1 MPDQNDRIQRH
12 HAAPHNLID
21 STLYGLWGGG
31 LARWVIGPVRKLLAY
46 PIGLLEILPA
56 HFAGLLLIVAAYHGP
71 SSWAAAWGDLSVWA
85 YILLAT
91 WGVFVLNG
99 IDYALEVILRVPWC
113 APRTYPLIARVDF
126 FPRPDRKLGWLS
138 VLVGTVCLLPVLLF
152 AVSHQV
158 QPLPVELL
166 NHERVRGNGV
176 ALATNG
182 LVFLVFGMFQLW
194 LAHREP
200 AWPFVRWT
208 QEDELIVQ
216 RQAAQIQA
224 ERPQQPLAPVT
235 PPQHVPPHPDGQAP
249 AQTNTAG
256 KPGLPND
263 YPVPFSPRAPT
274 KTFDDIHGMDELKN
288 RLLSHAGPILN
299 YHAHDM
305 PTHMPV
311 PRNGILLHG
320 EPGNGKTVL
329 AEALAGELC
338 IAFLEVTYGP
348 VASKWIGELPA
359 LLTRTFALAR
369 ASAPCVLFIDE
380 IDSFLKS
387 RDAQGSYA
395 EMSVVTNIMLT
406 EMVALRRTG
415 VILMGATNYLDLLD
429 AAAVREGR
437 FDFKIEVTPPDQT
450 ARIGLLRD
458 GVRKHG
464 QRLQVDDKAMVGVAK
479 RWNGFSVARLNAVCQ
494 ALPYIARTHQR
505 THIGHAEWMLALRA
519 VQGQKGR
526 LAADSRRL
534 KHMVF
539 APQMRNTIDMI
550 VSRLKNAHTTEARGG
565 TLPTGILFHGPAGT
579 GKTATAQAIAREANW
594 AFLSMAGPD
603 LLVEHGKLDKVF
615 RQAKDLRPAIIF
627 IDEADD
633 LLRERQRSSR
643 PDMVNKL
650 LATMDGTEEKVK
662 DLVWIA
668 ATNHPEQIDPALL
681 RAGRFTEKLLFS
693 PPSQALCAQH
703 IGTWLK
709 RRQVQLGRSN
719 GSDGTETTAMGEA
732 REQGRSG
739 QRGQRSVSTNLDE
752 QAMAK
757 ALHGQ
762 PIANVEGVL
771 QHALNVAIDRTG
783 DNTGAVVL
791 EVHDFRQALQTVIG
805 HA

>member
-12 HAAPHNLID
+12 RAAPHNLID

-31 LARWVIGPVRKLLAY
+31 LARWTIGPMRKLLSY
-46 PIGLLEILPA
+46 PIGLLEILPT
-56 HFAGLLLIVAAYHGP
+56 HYVGLLLIVAAYHGP
-71 SSWAAAWGDLSVWA
+71 SSWAAAWGALSVWA

-91 WGVFVLNG
+91 WGIFVLNG

-126 FPRPDRKLGWLS
+126 FPRPDRKLGLLS
-138 VLVGTVCLLPVLLF
+138 VCVGTVCLLPALLF
-152 AVSHQV
+152 DISHQV
-158 QPLPVELL
+158 QPLPAELL
-166 NHERVRGNGV
+166 SQEWVRGNGM

-182 LVFLVFGMFQLW
+182 LVFMVFGLLQLW
-194 LAHREP
+194 LARWEP

-208 QEDELIVQ
+208 QEDELIVR
-216 RQAAQIQA
+216 RQVAQIRS
-224 ERPQQPLAPVT
+224 ERPQPPLAPVT
-235 PPQHVPPHPDGQAP
+235 PPQHAPPHPDGQAP
-249 AQTNTAG
+249 VQTNTAG

-263 YPVPFSPRAPT
+263 YLVPFAPRAPT
-274 KTFDDIHGMDELKN
+274 KTFDDIHGMDELKD
-288 RLLSHAGPILN
+288 RMLAHAGPILN

-305 PTHMPV
+305 PAHMPV

-338 IAFLEVTYGP
+338 IAILEVTYGP

-387 RDAQGSYA
+387 RDAQSSYA
-395 EMSVVTNIMLT
+395 EMPLVTNVMLT

-415 VILMGATNYLDLLD
+415 VILIGATNYLDLLD
-429 AAAVREGR
+429 TAAVREGR

-479 RWNGFSVARLNAVCQ
+479 RWNGFSVARLNAVCR
-494 ALPYIARTHQR
+494 ALPDIARTHHR
-505 THIGHAEWMLALRA
+505 TLIGHDEWMLALRT

-526 LAADSRRL
+526 VAADSRRL

-550 VSRLKNAHTTEARGG
+550 VSRLKNTHTTEARGG
-565 TLPTGILFHGPAGT
+565 TLPTGILFHGSAGT

-594 AFLSMAGPD
+594 AFLSVAGPD

-668 ATNHPEQIDPALL
+668 ATNHSEQIDPALL

-693 PPSQALCAQH
+693 PPTLDLCAQH
-703 IGTWLK
+703 ITAWLK
-709 RRQVQLGRSN
+709 RRQVQLGRSD
-719 GSDGTETTAMGEA
+719 GSERTETTSIGEV
-732 REQGRSG
+732 RE
-739 QRGQRSVSTNLDE
+739 RGQRCVSTHLDE
-752 QAMAK
+752 QTMAR

-771 QHALNVAIDRTG
+771 QHALNVAIHRTG
-783 DNTGAVVL
+783 DSTGAVVL
-791 EVHDFRQALQTVIG
+791 EAHDFRQAMQTVIG
-805 HA
+805 QA